1 MQSLSKEITPIHLNK
16 LSILIDAN
24 PQKFS
29 LILKQA
35 FNNDFSR
42 FFKCFLTYHNW
53 NHRYQI
59 SQKKVQKIIQN
70 SNYCSLLQKAVKR
83 LKRSSEVLFGMIPS
97 SSLYS

>member
-1 MQSLSKEITPIHLNK
+1 MQSLTKEITSTQLNK
-16 LSILIDAN
+16 LSNLIEVNAST
-24 PQKFS
+24 FS

-35 FNNDFSR
+35 FDNDFSR

-70 SNYCSLLQKAVKR
+70 SNFCL
-83 LKRSSEVLFGMIPS
+83 
-97 SSLYS
+97 